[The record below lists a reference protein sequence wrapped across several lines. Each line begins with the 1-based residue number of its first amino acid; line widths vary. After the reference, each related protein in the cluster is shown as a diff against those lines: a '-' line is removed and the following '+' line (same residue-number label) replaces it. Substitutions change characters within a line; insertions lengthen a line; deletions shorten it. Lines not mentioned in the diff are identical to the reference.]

1 MHHLGYSS
9 ENLLQDGV
17 GLCFL
22 GPVGLDLQAHGTWSG
37 NKPAIKISWHPS
49 ISRHRKIIFEVKEKY
64 IGTRAIQ
71 SPGGV
76 ISTWAHVSD
85 CPLFLFYSSMT
96 RLFTVILR
104 NLASSCRI
112 KEEVGTAQQG
122 EANCFS
128 LFDTFGVVN
137 HFTKPEQNSLQMYL
151 HILLKHSSE
160 QHSIDR
166 LLWALFWGADLLHAY
181 FDIW

>member
-1 MHHLGYSS
+1 M
-9 ENLLQDGV
+9 
-17 GLCFL
+17 
-22 GPVGLDLQAHGTWSG
+22 
-37 NKPAIKISWHPS
+37 
-49 ISRHRKIIFEVKEKY
+49 
-64 IGTRAIQ
+64 
-71 SPGGV
+71 
-76 ISTWAHVSD
+76 
-85 CPLFLFYSSMT
+85 
-96 RLFTVILR
+96 
-104 NLASSCRI
+104 
-112 KEEVGTAQQG
+112 AQQG